1 MTRTINQPTKG
12 RVLRFL
18 ILTTAIATGVLL
30 TSANTQAQSLDKGN
44 TESKAKSV
52 RLVFVHSTS
61 LLVGNAVVEDKLLK
75 QPQFKQLGFAIT
87 RDATDADII
96 LELHH
101 DLLTKY
107 VFSVVDAK
115 TLLVM
120 AGGKLSSLG
129 GTVADKVAR
138 RFLKEMMKRST
149 P

>member
-1 MTRTINQPTKG
+1 MRRTIENRLTGQIPRT
-12 RVLRFL
+12 L
-18 ILTTAIATGVLL
+18 IVTIAIA
-30 TSANTQAQSLDKGN
+30 SAVFLKAPN
-44 TESKAKSV
+44 TEAQNPSDTSRERQTKSV

-61 LLVGNAVVEDKLLK
+61 LLVGKAVVEDKLLK
-75 QPQFKQLGFAIT
+75 QPKFKELGFAIT
-87 RDATDADII
+87 RDVSDADIV
-96 LELHH
+96 LELSH

-115 TLLVM
+115 TRIVM

-129 GTVADKVAR
+129 GTVADKVAK